1 MERYRR
7 SREAS
12 LPRAGEGLDPVVRE
26 WIDRPIGTYSF
37 LIVDAI
43 VIKIRKGDRVRSQSV
58 LMATGVNPEG
68 IREVLGL
75 WLADSENEA
84 SWRDF
89 FKWLKGRGLA
99 GLRPRKRS
107 DAGTQG
113 RLTEPMRE
121 VLRDARVAYP
131 YRPVTVTQ
139 PQTPAT
145 SRWIATLPRPGLSPA
160 RPWAPVVSSFGPLQA
175 HFEIVEVTVRQ

>member
-1 MERYRR
+1 M
-7 SREAS
+7 
-12 LPRAGEGLDPVVRE
+12 RE

-43 VIKIRKGDRVRSQSV
+43 VIKIRKGGRARTHSM

-68 IREVLGL
+68 IRKILGL

-89 FKWLKGRGLA
+89 FKWLKRRGLA

-107 DAGTQG
+107 DAGKQ
-113 RLTEPMRE
+113 RKLTEPMRE
-121 VLRDARVAYP
+121 ILRDARVAHP

-139 PQTPAT
+139 PQAPAA
-145 SRWIATLPRPGLSPA
+145 SGWMATLPRPRLSPA

>member
-1 MERYRR
+1 M
-7 SREAS
+7 
-12 LPRAGEGLDPVVRE
+12 RE
-26 WIDRPIGTYSF
+26 WIDRPIGTYPF

-43 VIKIRKGDRVRSQSV
+43 VIKICKGDRVRCQSV

-68 IREVLGL
+68 IRQILGP

-99 GLRPRKRS
+99 GLRPRKRI

-121 VLRDARVAYP
+121 ILRDARIAHP

-139 PQTPAT
+139 PQAPAAL
-145 SRWIATLPRPGLSPA
+145 RWMATLPRPGSSLA
-160 RPWAPVVSSFGPLQA
+160 RPWAPVVSSFSPLQA
-175 HFEIVEVTVRQ
+175 HLEIVEVTVWQ